1 MTKKYFTFPTSWEQH
16 LKTLERDHG
25 INFVNAV
32 ARALIQH
39 SIGVKV
45 DTQDPIVLDIV
56 QSMCPIYTGGR
67 PVQYHPEVIRNM
79 KSMGMTNKEIAD
91 KLGCSTRTVSRAKY

>member
-16 LKTLERDHG
+16 LKELELDHG

-45 DTQDPIVLDIV
+45 DTTNPKVLNAV
-56 QSMCPIYTGGR
+56 KSMCPIYTSGR
-67 PVQYHPEVIRNM
+67 PVKYKPELIREM
-79 KSMGMTNKEIAD
+79 QSAGMTNKEIAD